1 MITPFFGERDYSR
14 RGGRQRR
21 GSNDGRKLSKF
32 FLGEHKK
39 WEVLPLERFM
49 SLGKFADGAAIPYYF
64 HIDALTHAASLVD
77 GRGKICFLLL
87 IFFLLT
93 GLHVRNRCSLLDT
106 H

>member
-1 MITPFFGERDYSR
+1 
-14 RGGRQRR
+14 
-21 GSNDGRKLSKF
+21 
-32 FLGEHKK
+32 
-39 WEVLPLERFM
+39 M